1 MRQLRD
7 TRRWAVSGLLTGNMG
22 YRTSTVET
30 SVAAQAPNPP
40 AKQLITNALWM
51 WYLLWPL

>member
-51 WYLLWPL
+51 